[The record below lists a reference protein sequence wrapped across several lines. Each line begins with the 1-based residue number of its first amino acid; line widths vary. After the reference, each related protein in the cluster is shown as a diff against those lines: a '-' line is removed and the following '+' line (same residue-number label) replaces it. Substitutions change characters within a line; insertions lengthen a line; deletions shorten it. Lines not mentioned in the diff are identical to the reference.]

1 LIPYSNIRSAAP
13 ASERLGSIV
22 ITGVLIT
29 SAAVC
34 RLEADGGLRR
44 PRRGDQPRRLA
55 GALVSTMSV
64 FVITPTVRARSSM
77 TGIPPIRYRAK
88 IAAASFTVLSHPTVR
103 TFLVMTLLTDT
114 VTPLTDRR
122 LSAPLRK

>member
-1 LIPYSNIRSAAP
+1 
-13 ASERLGSIV
+13 
-22 ITGVLIT
+22 
-29 SAAVC
+29 
-34 RLEADGGLRR
+34 
-44 PRRGDQPRRLA
+44 
-55 GALVSTMSV
+55 
-64 FVITPTVRARSSM
+64 M

-122 LSAPLRK
+122 LSESLVPSLIESLRVLELYHDML